1 MNYLSE
7 ENDWKK
13 FWKNN
18 LTIAL
23 VLYAKNHK
31 IYLCTIQNITQ
42 ILKKKTS

>member
-23 VLYAKNHK
+23 VLYAKNQK
-31 IYLCTIQNITQ
+31 IYPEYDSKHNSDL
-42 ILKKKTS
+42 